1 MVLDIGAGP
10 RSAAD
15 VQVDIFKWP
24 QTTHVFDAMVEGWP
38 FEDNSFEEVRMEQ
51 FLEHVP
57 PVEHIWDGRFNKF
70 VLLHPRIHV
79 MKEAFRVL
87 KHGGIL
93 HCSVPVEEKEF
104 CQDPTHIG
112 PMWIESTFNYFCG
125 EWGGATPG
133 EFVNDAY
140 GINFAFK
147 KKEAFRTGF
156 ILTVRLE
163 KP

>member
-1 MVLDIGAGP
+1 MILDIGAGP
-10 RSAAD
+10 RSTAD
-15 VQVDIFKWP
+15 VQVDIFQWP
-24 QTTHVFDAMVEGWP
+24 KTTHVFDAMVLQWP
-38 FEDNSFEEVRMEQ
+38 FDDNSFDEVRMEQ

-57 PVEHIWDGRFNKF
+57 PVEHIYRDGNYK
-70 VLLHPRIHV
+70 LLHPRIHV

-93 HCSVPVEEKEF
+93 HVSVPVEEKEF
-104 CQDPTHIG
+104 RQDPTHIG
-112 PMWIESTFNYFCG
+112 PMITEDTFNYFCG
-125 EWGGATPG
+125 EWGGGQTG

-140 GINFAFK
+140 GISFAFR
-147 KKEAFRTGF
+147 KKEAYRTGF